1 LRSRIT
7 LKQSRKLPNDMPPKL
22 APSAD
27 TASKIKA
34 ARKATTVAVA
44 EPGAAVGSG
53 IEKAYERIWGA
64 IMDHSLPPGT
74 RLIED
79 KLCEIFGIG
88 RTRIRQVLQRLAHEQ
103 VVTLMPNRGAI
114 VSQPTVQEARDI
126 FEARGVL
133 EAGIVAR
140 FIQRATR
147 ADVRRIREH
156 LAREKLA
163 WRDNDRRTMLKLS
176 GDFHL
181 IIAEIAGNATMTRL
195 LRELVSRSSLII
207 AVYQQPGASSC
218 PPDEHQALCT
228 ALERGDTAAI
238 ELMQAHLRHVLEDLN
253 LVEHRDDGID
263 LKAVFADVA

>member
-1 LRSRIT
+1 MPRTSPQTATAAERAKPRSAT
-7 LKQSRKLPNDMPPKL
+7 KTAAGTSR
-22 APSAD
+22 
-27 TASKIKA
+27 
-34 ARKATTVAVA
+34 
-44 EPGAAVGSG
+44 GGSRE
-53 IEKAYERIWGA
+53 IERAYERIWAA

-74 RLIED
+74 RLVED

-114 VSQPTVQEARDI
+114 VSKPSVQEARDI
-126 FEARGVL
+126 FDARQVL

-140 FIQRATR
+140 FLKVATR
-147 ADVRRIREH
+147 ADQRRIREH
-156 LAREKLA
+156 LAREKQA

-207 AVYQQPGASSC
+207 AVFERPGAAPC
-218 PPDEHQALCT
+218 PPDEHQGLCA
-228 ALERGDTAAI
+228 ALERGDEAAI

-253 LVEHRDDGID
+253 LVEPREVGID
-263 LKAVFADVA
+263 LKAVLADAV